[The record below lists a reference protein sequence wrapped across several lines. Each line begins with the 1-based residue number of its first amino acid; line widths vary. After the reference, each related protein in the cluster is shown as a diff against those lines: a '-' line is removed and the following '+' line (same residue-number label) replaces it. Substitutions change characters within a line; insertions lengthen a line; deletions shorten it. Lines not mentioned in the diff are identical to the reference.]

1 MKVTIGLK
9 NRKSDS
15 VRIECTTVEFMTIH
29 NALTLLAQDEGIN
42 APDRERAKFMV
53 FTEPVF
59 ETESEV

>member
-1 MKVTIGLK
+1 
-9 NRKSDS
+9 
-15 VRIECTTVEFMTIH
+15 MTIH

-42 APDRERAKFMV
+42 ALDRERAKFMV